1 MTATAS
7 RPSFLRRYRWVLIGL
22 AAAVLVVLIFA
33 PRASSD
39 PDGLDR
45 VAADKGFGHQAE
57 HSRFEWLPNYSV
69 PGVDN
74 GTVSVILA
82 GLIGVGIVFVVPMAV
97 GAALRSSRKARS

>member
-1 MTATAS
+1 MTAAPS
-7 RPSFLRRYRWVLIGL
+7 RPSFLRRYRWVLVGL

-45 VAADKGFGHQAE
+45 VAGDKGFEHQAE
-57 HSRFEWLPNYSV
+57 HNRFEWLPDYSV

-74 GTVSVILA
+74 ETASVILA
-82 GLIGVGIVFVVPMAV
+82 GLIGVGVVFLLPMAI

>member
-1 MTATAS
+1 MTAAPS
-7 RPSFLRRYRWVLIGL
+7 RPSFLRRYRWVLVGL
-22 AAAVLVVLIFA
+22 AAAVLVVLILA

-45 VAADKGFGHQAE
+45 VAADKGFGHEAE

-69 PGVDN
+69 PGIDN
-74 GTVSVILA
+74 GNASTIVA

-97 GAALRSSRKARS
+97 GAVLRSSRKARS